1 MRLMHALVATLA
13 VLALLLAPTAS
24 AQTATPPRPTPPTD
38 AVVSSR
44 VDEFMNAEVKVNGFT
59 GAVLLARKGVPIVS
73 KGFAMANLEWQIANT
88 PQTKFRLGSI
98 TKQFTS
104 MAIMQL
110 QQMGKVKVEDSIC
123 QHLTPCPDAWKPVTV
138 HHLLTH
144 TSGIPSYTNSPG
156 YMRTMMMPKTSE
168 EMISSF
174 RDLPLEFAPGEQ
186 YKYNNSG
193 YFLLGVIAE
202 KLTGKKYEDV
212 IRDQILT
219 PLGMAD
225 TGYDRTETVLPKRAS
240 GYSRDGVTIRNA
252 PFLDMAQP
260 FSAGAMYST
269 VEDLLKWD
277 QALYTDKLLPEAARK
292 AMWTPFKG
300 NYAYGWAVLP
310 ASPATFNR
318 TFVQHGGSIN
328 GFATMIIRLPDENLT
343 AIVFANST
351 QAPSGRIAKDLVAI
365 MLGEPYTV
373 AVERTTATINPKI
386 LDSLVGVYEI
396 VPAFQIT
403 VTREGDQ
410 MYMQATKQPKFP
422 VFPDSETKFFLKVVD
437 AQVTFVKD
445 DTGAV
450 THLILHQLGKDQK
463 ARKLPSQ

>member
-1 MRLMHALVATLA
+1 MPHMPMSAATLA
-13 VLALLLAPTAS
+13 VLTFLILAPAAS
-24 AQTATPPRPTPPTD
+24 AQVASPPADT
-38 AVVSSR
+38 VVAAR

-59 GAVLLARKGVPIVS
+59 GAVLLARKGVPILS
-73 KGFAMANLEWQIANT
+73 KGFAMANIEWQLPNT

-110 QQMGKVKVEDSIC
+110 QQMGKLKVEDSIC
-123 QHLTPCPDAWKPVTV
+123 LHLTPCPDTWKPVTV

-144 TSGIPSYTNSPG
+144 TSGIPSYTNSPA
-156 YMRTMMMPKTSE
+156 YMRTMMVPKTNE

-174 RDLPLEFAPGEQ
+174 RDLALEFAPGEQ
-186 YKYNNSG
+186 FKYNNSG

-212 IRDQILT
+212 IRDQILK

-225 TGYDRTETVLPKRAS
+225 TGYDFSDTILPKRAA
-240 GYSRDGVTIRNA
+240 GYSRDGVTVRNA
-252 PFLDMAQP
+252 PYVDMSQP
-260 FSAGAMYST
+260 FAAGAMYST

-300 NYAYGWAVLP
+300 NYAYGWIVPP

-318 TFVQHGGSIN
+318 VFVQHGGGIN
-328 GFATMIIRLPDENLT
+328 GFSTMIIRLPDDNMT
-343 AIVFANST
+343 AIVLANSM
-351 QAPSGRIAKDLVAI
+351 QAPTGRIAKDLVAI

-373 AVERTTATINPKI
+373 AVERTTAKIDSKI
-386 LDSLVGVYEI
+386 LDGLVGVYEI
-396 VPAFQIT
+396 VPAFQMT

-410 MYMQATKQPKFP
+410 LFVQATKQPKLPLFP
-422 VFPDSETKFFLKVVD
+422 ESETKFFLKVVD

-450 THLILHQLGKDQK
+450 NHLILHQLGKDQK
-463 ARKLPSQ
+463 ARKLPPQ